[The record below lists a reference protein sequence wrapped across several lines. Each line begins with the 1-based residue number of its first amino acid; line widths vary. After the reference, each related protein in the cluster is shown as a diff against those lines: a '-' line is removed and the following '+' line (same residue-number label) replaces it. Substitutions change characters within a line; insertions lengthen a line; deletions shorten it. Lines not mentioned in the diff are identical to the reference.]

1 MEPRNRHVSFIIP
14 TLNEYESIEELHGRI
29 LDVCEQN
36 RIHAQIVFVDDGS
49 TDSTWEI
56 MQQLVR
62 GHEGT
67 EAIRFRRN
75 FGKAAALA
83 AGAEACRGE
92 IVITMDADLQ
102 DDPQEI
108 PRFLEKLDDG
118 FDVVSGWKQV
128 RHDPLHKVL
137 PSRVFNW
144 LVSRLTGVKLHD
156 HNCGFKAYRREIF
169 DEVELYGERHRFI
182 PVLAAARGWKP
193 SEISLSI
200 MAGSVI
206 QSTVSQG

>member
-62 GHEGT
+62 GHQGT

-118 FDVVSGWKQV
+118 FDVVSGWNRCDTIHCIKFC
-128 RHDPLHKVL
+128 
-137 PSRVFNW
+137 RVA
-144 LVSRLTGVKLHD
+144 
-156 HNCGFKAYRREIF
+156 C
-169 DEVELYGERHRFI
+169 
-182 PVLAAARGWKP
+182 
-193 SEISLSI
+193 SI
-200 MAGSVI
+200 G
-206 QSTVSQG
+206 